1 MFKKILI
8 PVDGSEASWEALEYA
23 KQIAEKFS
31 SDLFIV
37 NVVQPYYS
45 ASLVAMPLDNVF
57 AGQNDN
63 ALQNGEM
70 VLQIAKEKMAGF
82 SGDYECRLEK
92 GHPSERI
99 LAISLENKCDS
110 IVIGS
115 RGLSGV
121 AEFFLGSVSSKV
133 SEHSKVPVVIVKGLQ
148 KN

>member
-8 PVDGSEASWEALEYA
+8 PVDGFEASWNALEYA
-23 KQIAEKFS
+23 KQLAEKFS
-31 SDLFIV
+31 GDLVIV

-70 VLQIAKEKMAGF
+70 VLQIAKEKMANF
-82 SGDYECRLEK
+82 VGDYECRLEK

-99 LAISLENKCDS
+99 LAIAGEHSCDS

-121 AEFFLGSVSSKV
+121 PEFFLGGVSSKV
-133 SEHSKVPVVIVKGLQ
+133 SEHAKVPVVIVKS
-148 KN
+148 

>member
-1 MFKKILI
+1 MIYMFKKILI
-8 PVDGSEASWEALEYA
+8 PVDGSEASWKALEYA
-23 KQIAEKFS
+23 KQLATKFS
-31 SDLFIV
+31 GDVVIV

-70 VLQIAKEKMAGF
+70 ILQIAKEKMADF
-82 SGDYECRLEK
+82 PGDYECRLEK

-99 LAISLENKCDS
+99 LAVTRENACDAV
-110 IVIGS
+110 VIGS

-133 SEHSKVPVVIVKGLQ
+133 SEHSKVPVVIVKG
-148 KN
+148 